1 MLNENNYTNS
11 LEQSEI
17 WFSSLSK
24 EERSQVMDDINE
36 GNIDLKI
43 SDRERSDIR
52 FINAMN
58 SYGDRKSLHQTIQ
71 DIYANDNTLVYDT
84 NNVDEPK
91 GKVVNLFSKYKRIT
105 AIAACIAGLTAL
117 VITVVT
123 LYVSPAKNQTE
134 IQQLSRE
141 VEKIKKAQAYQSSK
155 IMEVESKVPKGAV
168 VKSGGSAFLID
179 GKGYFIT
186 NAHVLNG
193 SGAVVV
199 NTKGQEFKTDIV
211 FIDQTRD
218 LAIIKIKDKDFRP
231 IKYLPY
237 GFKKSKLELG
247 QDIFTLGY
255 PRNDIVYNTGY
266 VSSATGYDGDT
277 SSIQVA
283 MVANP
288 GNSGGPLFNKNG
300 EIVGVLSTRETKAE
314 GVSFAIKTNE
324 IFQTL
329 DDWKKTDTSSLDV
342 HSSNSKTL
350 ARMSRTEQIKE
361 LESYIYLV
369 KVY

>member
-1 MLNENNYTNS
+1 MTSDRNYTNS
-11 LEQSEI
+11 LEKNEE
-17 WFSSLSK
+17 WLDNLLP
-24 EERSQVMDDINE
+24 EERKQAMEQLWEDESVASRDKEDVRFLQALNQY
-36 GNIDLKI
+36 G
-43 SDRERSDIR
+43 ERK
-52 FINAMN
+52 AVA
-58 SYGDRKSLHQTIQ
+58 QTIQ
-71 DIYANDNTLVYDT
+71 DIYENDPTLQNLAPENSEAPT
-84 NNVDEPK
+84 
-91 GKVVNLFSKYKRIT
+91 GKVVNLFAKYKKMT

-117 VITVVT
+117 LITVTT
-123 LYVSPAKNQTE
+123 LYISPDKNQSQL
-134 IQQLSRE
+134 QQLSRE
-141 VEKIKKAQAYQSSK
+141 VEQIKKAQAYQSSK
-155 IMEVESKVPKGAV
+155 IMEVASKIPKGAV

-199 NTKGQEFKTDIV
+199 NTKGQEFKTEIV

-218 LAIIKIKDKDFRP
+218 LAIIKITDKDFKP
-231 IKYLPY
+231 MKSLPY
-237 GFKKSKLELG
+237 SLKRSKVELG

-266 VSSATGYDGDT
+266 VSAATGFDGDT
-277 SSIQVA
+277 STIQVA
-283 MVANP
+283 MIANP

-300 EIVGVLSTRETKAE
+300 EIVGVLSTRETKSE

-329 DDWKKTDTSSLDV
+329 DDWKKTDTSSLNV
-342 HSSNSKTL
+342 QAVGSRHL
-350 ARMSRTEQIKE
+350 AHLARTEQVKE
-361 LESYIYLV
+361 LQNYIYLV